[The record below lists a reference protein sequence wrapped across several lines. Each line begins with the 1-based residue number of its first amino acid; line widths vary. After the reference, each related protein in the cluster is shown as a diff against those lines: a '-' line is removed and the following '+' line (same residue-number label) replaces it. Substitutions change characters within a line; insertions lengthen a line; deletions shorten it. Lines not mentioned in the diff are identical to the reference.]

1 MSPALTRAVPLLQLI
16 LATVFWGGVFSTGKL
31 LAPHLPPF
39 TVTFARYGFA
49 ALVLLPL
56 AFREFRTIRRED
68 VPMLILV
75 GLFSSTLFN
84 ACLFVGL
91 RFAPAGDAVL
101 APAGAPLII
110 ALITAVF
117 MGARHA
123 RAKLA
128 ALGVSAAGV
137 VLLFFASASDRGGAS
152 RLFGDGMILL
162 TSTFWSCYLLFSAR
176 FTGRYSPRLLT
187 AVTALAGTVSSLP
200 FAAWEGGFAKFA
212 ALPLMGWALVG
223 YLSMLGTVVAF
234 LLWSQGI
241 QKVGAARASLFMNL
255 IPVWI
260 LLGAVGVLHERLVPL
275 QWAGMAALL
284 AGLWG
289 ANLAEGRAKASR
301 QTQPEPL
308 AAEMPASEL
317 TGASH

>member
-1 MSPALTRAVPLLQLI
+1 MFQALTRFVPLFQLI

-56 AFREFRTIRRED
+56 AWREFRAVRRED
-68 VPMLILV
+68 VPMLIMV

-101 APAGAPLII
+101 APAASPLIVAI
-110 ALITAVF
+110 ITALF
-117 MGARHA
+117 MGVRHG

-128 ALGVSAAGV
+128 ALALSALGVA
-137 VLLFFASASDRGGAS
+137 LLFFASAGDQGGG
-152 RLFGDGMILL
+152 RLFGDAMILL
-162 TSTFWSCYLLFSAR
+162 TSAFWSCYLVLSGR
-176 FTGRYSPRLLT
+176 FTGRYSPRLLS
-187 AVTALAGTVSSLP
+187 AVTALAGTLSSLP
-200 FAAWEGGFAKFA
+200 FAAWEGGFSKFA
-212 ALPLMGWALVG
+212 TLPPSGWAVVA
-223 YLSMLGTVVAF
+223 YLSMLGTVAAF
-234 LLWSQGI
+234 LLWSRGVQ
-241 QKVGAARASLFMNL
+241 QVGAARASLFMNL

-260 LLGAVGVLHERLVPL
+260 LLGAVGFLHERLLPL

-284 AGLWG
+284 AGLFG
-289 ANLAEGRAKASR
+289 ANLAERYQRARAVPVVSPLAPA
-301 QTQPEPL
+301 QPEK
-308 AAEMPASEL
+308 
-317 TGASH
+317 TRV